1 VTEASAGAG
10 AASGALY
17 AAIDLGGTKILSVI
31 SDGEGRVLEE
41 DRRPT
46 EAEEGEAAVIG
57 RMVESLRAAVKQS
70 RLDPARIKALGV
82 SAAGPTDFEHGVLL
96 EPPNLPGWQ
105 EVPLAARLRELTG
118 LPTVLE
124 NDANCAAVGEW
135 TFGAG
140 RGTRHMIYMTVSTG
154 IGGGLILDGRLY
166 RGADGTAGEIGHVIV
181 DAEGALCGCGMRG
194 CLEAMASGTA
204 IGRMAREAAADGR
217 SVRLR
222 EIARR
227 EELDA
232 RDVAEAAEAGDE
244 VAMEIIAR
252 AGRYLGL
259 GLAGLINIFNPESIV
274 VGGGASRIGSRLLD
288 PAFNLARALAFK
300 RPVDRVRLETA
311 ALRGYAEVLGAA
323 VLAAAAQPV

>member
-1 VTEASAGAG
+1 MTEASAGAG
-10 AASGALY
+10 AALDARY
-17 AAIDLGGTKILSVI
+17 AAIDLGGTKILSIV
-31 SDGEGRVLEE
+31 SDGDGGVLGE

-46 EAEEGEAAVIG
+46 EAGTGESAVIG
-57 RMVESLRAAVKQS
+57 RMVESLRAAIKQS
-70 RLDPARIKALGV
+70 RLDPATIKALGV
-82 SAAGPTDFEHGVLL
+82 SAAGPTDFEHGILL

-135 TFGAG
+135 RLGAG

-166 RGADGTAGEIGHVIV
+166 RGADGTAGEIGHMIV
-181 DAEGALCGCGMRG
+181 DAEGPPCGCGMRG
-194 CLEAMASGTA
+194 CLEAVASGTA

-217 SVRLR
+217 SARLR
-222 EIARR
+222 EIAAR

-244 VAMEIIAR
+244 AAREVIAR

-259 GLAGLINIFNPESIV
+259 GLAGLINLFNPESIV
-274 VGGGASRIGSRLLD
+274 VGGGASRIGPRLLE
-288 PAFNLARALAFK
+288 PAFSLARQLAFK
-300 RPVDRVRLETA
+300 RPAARVRLETA
-311 ALRGYAEVLGAA
+311 ALRGYAEALGAA
-323 VLAAAAQPV
+323 ALAAGQRLA